1 MGYLQALNLMVRA
14 YKAAKGVMPKGLDL
28 LKLKM
33 KARQKVIDSKKV
45 IEFPKERIT
54 NPFKPRPRS
63 ESEAQMLARMNK
75 QNKES
80 AARLRNKKE
89 VEKSLQK
96 LKDSKKPQKTLKDLL
111 DEYKGDPD
119 AMAEGGVASAIKKI
133 KKRFGKKSITTG
145 NKIKRPGNRQ
155 LLDDFKKRN
164 KFNNGGPI
172 DPSYLGIPPVGLG
185 TGSRPGGHPYPSLDY
200 YDDDA
205 GVKGLMKKRKKKKKK
220 REKKATGGLANI
232 SQTYDNNPTLQS
244 QYPNKQDYLDLFSS
258 TTTTTPQT
266 QTYTQMTQQSPAG
279 IPAVKPIVPIIPQGG
294 GDGGGGITTGTSY
307 GYRGPSMTIDDIEEG
322 TITPEEEM
330 FAQGQAL
337 KGLAQKTL
345 VGNLFFKAKDFAS
358 DKAKD
363 IADKVRAEEKAK
375 AEALRSLQEA
385 IARNQAR
392 ASQQDWTGGGDYS
405 GGFDQA
411 TQNYD
416 DPYDP
421 GQTE

>member
-1 MGYLQALNLMVRA
+1 MGYLQALQLMVRA

-33 KARQKVIDSKKV
+33 KARQKAIDSEKVVQAADRFDKGNWFKLNRKPAKEGFGKPKK
-45 IEFPKERIT
+45 IET
-54 NPFKPRPRS
+54 
-63 ESEAQMLARMNK
+63 EAEMLARMK
-75 QNKES
+75 RQNKE
-80 AARLRNKKE
+80 AAQRLRDK
-89 VEKSLQK
+89 
-96 LKDSKKPQKTLKDLL
+96 KKPREDK
-111 DEYKGDPD
+111 
-119 AMAEGGVASAIKKI
+119 AGGGITDAIKKI
-133 KKRFGKKSITTG
+133 KRRFGKKSITTG
-145 NKIKRPGNRQ
+145 DKIKRPGNRQ
-155 LLDDFKKRN
+155 LFEDFKKRN
-164 KFNNGGPI
+164 KFNVGG
-172 DPSYLGIPPVGLG
+172 
-185 TGSRPGGHPYPSLDY
+185 
-200 YDDDA
+200 
-205 GVKGLMKKRKKKKKK
+205 M
-220 REKKATGGLANI
+220 ANL
-232 SQTYDNNPTLQS
+232 SQTYDNNPTLQA
-244 QYPNKQDYLDLFSS
+244 QFPNKQDYLDLFSS

-266 QTYTQMTQQSPAG
+266 QTYAQMTQQPAAG
-279 IPAVKPIVPIIPQGG
+279 IPAVKPIVPIIPPQGD
-294 GDGGGGITTGTSY
+294 GDGGGGITAPTGY

-322 TITPEEEM
+322 TITPEEER

-337 KGLAQKTL
+337 RGFAEKTL
-345 VGNLFFKAKDFAS
+345 LGNLFFKAKDFAS

-392 ASQQDWTGGGDYS
+392 ASQQDWTGRGDYS

>member
-1 MGYLQALNLMVRA
+1 MGYLQVLNLMVKA
-14 YKAAKGVMPKGLDL
+14 YKAARGVAPKGLDL

-33 KARQKVIDSKKV
+33 KARQKVVDAKKV
-45 IEFPKERIT
+45 IQFPKDKIT
-54 NPFKPRPRS
+54 PLQKPRPTKTEIMMKQEGIPVTVKGKTTTMTPDGILKMLMGKGKGKDVKIGQAPKTKKVKEPVDPKLVQQESIKDIYKRLMRS
-63 ESEAQMLARMNK
+63 NREAIKNFK
-75 QNKES
+75 N
-80 AARLRNKKE
+80 RNK
-89 VEKSLQK
+89 
-96 LKDSKKPQKTLKDLL
+96 P
-111 DEYKGDPD
+111 
-119 AMAEGGVASAIKKI
+119 
-133 KKRFGKKSITTG
+133 R
-145 NKIKRPGNRQ
+145 
-155 LLDDFKKRN
+155 DDKA
-164 KFNNGGPI
+164 NGGPI

>member
-1 MGYLQALNLMVRA
+1 MGYLQALNLMVKA
-14 YKAAKGVMPKGLDL
+14 YKAARGVMPKGLDL

-172 DPSYLGIPPVGLG
+172 DPSYLGIPQVGLG

-279 IPAVKPIVPIIPQGG
+279 IPAVKPIVPIVPQTS
-294 GDGGGGITTGTSY
+294 DDSGGITTIKPRTPKEPLTFRESMAKLNLE
-307 GYRGPSMTIDDIEEG
+307 RGVPV
-322 TITPEEEM
+322 EEEEIS
-330 FAQGQAL
+330 FFDKI
-337 KGLAQKTL
+337 KGLSPTYQFIKAGKQKL
-345 VGNLFFKAKDFAS
+345 DDFLET
-358 DKAKD
+358 
-363 IADKVRAEEKAK
+363 RAREKAIKEAQEK
-375 AEALRSLQEA
+375 ARLADEL
-385 IARNQAR
+385 ARQMNAVYYDNPG
-392 ASQQDWTGGGDYS
+392 ADFTGGRYDGASSRSEYESNPTGFS
-405 GGFDQA
+405 GSS
-411 TQNYD
+411 
-416 DPYDP
+416 
-421 GQTE
+421 